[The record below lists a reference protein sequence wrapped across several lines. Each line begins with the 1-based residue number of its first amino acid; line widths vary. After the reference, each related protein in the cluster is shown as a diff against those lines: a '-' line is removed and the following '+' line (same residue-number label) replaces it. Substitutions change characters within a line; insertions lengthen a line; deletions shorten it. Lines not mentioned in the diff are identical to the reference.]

1 MENIIKKGLKDASSF
16 KKILDT
22 ISKENKKFIY
32 NKFSR
37 KTKVKMI
44 IEQMQDFFE
53 NKLTPITARLWF
65 YLNNKVEIIPYED
78 SLEKHGITN
87 VTIAIIETKKN
98 GLWQIDALK
107 LNSEEEIVIGDMS
120 PLV

>member
-1 MENIIKKGLKDASSF
+1 MDNIIKKGLKDVSSF
-16 KKILDT
+16 KKILDN

-37 KTKVKMI
+37 KTKVKAI

-53 NKLTPITARLWF
+53 NKLTLITARLWF

-87 VTIAIIETKKN
+87 ICIAIIETKKMVY
-98 GLWQIDALK
+98 GK
-107 LNSEEEIVIGDMS
+107 LV
-120 PLV
+120 